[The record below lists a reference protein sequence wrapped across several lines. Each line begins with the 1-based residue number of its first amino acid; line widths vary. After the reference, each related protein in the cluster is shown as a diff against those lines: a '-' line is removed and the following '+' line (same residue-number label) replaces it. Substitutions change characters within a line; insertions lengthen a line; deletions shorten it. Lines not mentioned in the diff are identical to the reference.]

1 MTQRRF
7 PFLIP
12 AVARHSEERKLGATP
27 PPAGLGRTAVT
38 CTGDLES
45 SPLHIW
51 GTRDDHDLKAAWVL
65 SNKEGLVAHFPPAS
79 DSS

>member
-1 MTQRRF
+1 MVELAHDTKKISISY
-7 PFLIP
+7 LGC
-12 AVARHSEERKLGATP
+12 SKTLGATP